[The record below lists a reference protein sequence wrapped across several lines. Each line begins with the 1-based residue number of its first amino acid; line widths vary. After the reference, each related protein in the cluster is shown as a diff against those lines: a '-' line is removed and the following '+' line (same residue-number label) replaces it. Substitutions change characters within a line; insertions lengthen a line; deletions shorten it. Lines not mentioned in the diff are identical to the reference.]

1 MKIMVDISPEDYEY
15 LKSYREFH
23 DTSEGRILK
32 AVCNG
37 KDAMA
42 VIAEVTATVL
52 TELQSEVE
60 EMDSREH
67 ECNFATPW
75 CIDKGVVVE
84 IIQEKINALKGV
96 EIDKAKWKPFDST
109 IPLEDGDYLVT
120 YEDPQTHKLQ
130 VLIARY
136 HMAVHEEDECKF
148 YDDSEVEIT
157 LAVKAWQ
164 PLPEPYME
172 DD

>member
-1 MKIMVDISPEDYEY
+1 MGM
-15 LKSYREFH
+15 
-23 DTSEGRILK
+23 T
-32 AVCNG
+32 
-37 KDAMA
+37 
-42 VIAEVTATVL
+42 
-52 TELQSEVE
+52 
-60 EMDSREH
+60 
-67 ECNFATPW
+67 
-75 CIDKGVVVE
+75 
-84 IIQEKINALKGV
+84 
-96 EIDKAKWKPFDST
+96 IDKAMWKPFDST

-136 HMAVHEEDECKF
+136 HMAENEDDECRF
-148 YDDSEVEIT
+148 YDDTEVEIT

>member
-1 MKIMVDISPEDYEY
+1 MKRMI
-15 LKSYREFH
+15 
-23 DTSEGRILK
+23 
-32 AVCNG
+32 
-37 KDAMA
+37 DAEKFLDKLLYMGYMD
-42 VIAEVTATVL
+42 E
-52 TELQSEVE
+52 QKSEVE
-60 EMDSREH
+60 EVANNMIEEAIPKADYETR
-67 ECNFATPW
+67 
-75 CIDKGVVVE
+75 
-84 IIQEKINALKGV
+84 LKA
-96 EIDKAKWKPFDST
+96 EWNPFDST

-136 HMAVHEEDECKF
+136 HMAEHEEDECRF
-148 YDDSEVEIT
+148 YDDTGIEIT